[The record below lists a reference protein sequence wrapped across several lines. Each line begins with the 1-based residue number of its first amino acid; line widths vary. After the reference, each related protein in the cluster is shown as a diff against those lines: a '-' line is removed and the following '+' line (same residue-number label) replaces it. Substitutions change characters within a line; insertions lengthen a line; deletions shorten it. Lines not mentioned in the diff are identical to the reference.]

1 MIAFIQGT
9 VFKRKEDS
17 VIIEANGIGYLVFM
31 SGRDIAE
38 IESNQEYLIYT
49 YMHVK
54 EDGISLFGFLTEDDV
69 NIFKQL
75 ITVSGVG
82 PKIGLA
88 CLSVYTV
95 SDIKFAILSEDDKTL
110 SKVPGLGSKTAK
122 KIILELK
129 DKISLPDTI
138 EETLDSGESADNT
151 SGSAKNDAV
160 LALSSLGYSQTEAL
174 QAISKITDAKD
185 MDAEELI
192 KQALK
197 KLAFM

>member
-1 MIAFIQGT
+1 M
-9 VFKRKEDS
+9 
-17 VIIEANGIGYLVFM
+17 
-31 SGRDIAE
+31 
-38 IESNQEYLIYT
+38 
-49 YMHVK
+49 
-54 EDGISLFGFLTEDDV
+54 
-69 NIFKQL
+69 
-75 ITVSGVG
+75 
-82 PKIGLA
+82 
-88 CLSVYTV
+88 
-95 SDIKFAILSEDDKTL
+95 
-110 SKVPGLGSKTAK
+110 PGLGSKTAK

>member
-9 VFKRKEDS
+9 VFKRREDS
-17 VIIEANGIGYLVFM
+17 IIIEANGIGYQVYM
-31 SGRDIAE
+31 SSRDIME
-38 IESNQEYLIYT
+38 IENNQEYLIHT
-49 YMHVK
+49 YMQVK
-54 EDGISLFGFLTEDDV
+54 EDGIALFGFLSEDDV
-69 NIFKQL
+69 DIFKLL

-88 CLSVYTV
+88 CLSVYSV
-95 SDIKFAILSEDDKTL
+95 SDIKFAIISEDDKTL

-129 DKISLPDTI
+129 DKISLPDSI
-138 EETLDSGESADNT
+138 EENFNSKNKSLDNSD
-151 SGSAKNDAV
+151 SAKNDAI

-174 QAISKITDAKD
+174 QAIAKIQDSKD
-185 MDAEELI
+185 MDVEELI

>member
-1 MIAFIQGT
+1 M
-9 VFKRKEDS
+9 
-17 VIIEANGIGYLVFM
+17 
-31 SGRDIAE
+31 E
-38 IESNQEYLIYT
+38 IENNQEYLIHT
-49 YMHVK
+49 YMQVK
-54 EDGISLFGFLTEDDV
+54 EDGIALFGFLSEDDV
-69 NIFKQL
+69 DVFKLL

-88 CLSVYTV
+88 CLSVYSV
-95 SDIKFAILSEDDKTL
+95 SDIKFAIISEDDKTL

-129 DKISLPDTI
+129 DKISLPDSI
-138 EETLDSGESADNT
+138 EENFNSKNKSLDNSD
-151 SGSAKNDAV
+151 SAKNDAV

-174 QAISKITDAKD
+174 QAIAKIQDSKD
-185 MDAEELI
+185 MDVEELI

>member
-9 VFKRKEDS
+9 VFKRREDS
-17 VIIEANGIGYLVFM
+17 IIIEANGIGYQVYM
-31 SGRDIAE
+31 SSRDIME
-38 IESNQEYLIYT
+38 IENNQEYLIHT
-49 YMHVK
+49 YMQVK
-54 EDGISLFGFLTEDDV
+54 EDGIALFGFLSEDDV
-69 NIFKQL
+69 DVFKLL

-88 CLSVYTV
+88 CLSVYSV
-95 SDIKFAILSEDDKTL
+95 SDIKFAIISEDDKTL

-129 DKISLPDTI
+129 DKISLPDSI
-138 EETLDSGESADNT
+138 EENFNSKNKSLDNSD
-151 SGSAKNDAV
+151 SAKNDAI

-174 QAISKITDAKD
+174 QAIAKIQDSKD
-185 MDAEELI
+185 MDVEELI

>member
-17 VIIEANGIGYLVFM
+17 IIIEANGIGYLVYM
-31 SGRDIAE
+31 SVRDIAE
-38 IESNQEYLIYT
+38 IENNQEYLIYT

-54 EDGISLFGFLTEDDV
+54 EDGISLFGFLDEEDV

-75 ITVSGVG
+75 ITVSGIG

-88 CLSVYTV
+88 CLSVFNV

-110 SKVPGLGSKTAK
+110 SKVPGLGNKTAK

-129 DKISLPDTI
+129 DKISLPDAI
-138 EETLDSGESADNT
+138 EENFNSKESTNNS

-174 QAISKITDAKD
+174 QAISKIPEAKD

-192 KQALK
+192 RQALK